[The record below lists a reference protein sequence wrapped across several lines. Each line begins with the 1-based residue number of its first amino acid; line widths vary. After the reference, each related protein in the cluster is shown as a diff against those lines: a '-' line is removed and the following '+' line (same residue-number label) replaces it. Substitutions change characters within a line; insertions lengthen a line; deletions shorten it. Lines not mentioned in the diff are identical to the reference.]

1 MIKEKCPLHN
11 LFVKVSE
18 ELDFVPAIKPLN
30 SYPVGNQTIPCITLS
45 LYFYAGTIADNE
57 QALLYCAFAP
67 FFRFPWIYGTL
78 QFHFFKGCVFFIDF
92 VPERDADR
100 YIS

>member
-30 SYPVGNQTIPCITLS
+30 SYPVGNQTTPCITLS
-45 LYFYAGTIADNE
+45 LYFYAGTNADNE
-57 QALLYCAFAP
+57 
-67 FFRFPWIYGTL
+67 
-78 QFHFFKGCVFFIDF
+78 
-92 VPERDADR
+92 
-100 YIS
+100 